1 MVEGR
6 KGRRG
11 AALKP
16 AVAFDLDNV
25 VVDILESARA
35 AAAAVADIQ
44 ASAVL
49 DTWLYSSPF
58 THGDPD
64 VAMRLV
70 TSHDFWQ
77 REDILAS
84 ARPIEGA
91 REALWRL
98 HDAGMLRG
106 YVTRRAERAM
116 GITKAWLEFHG
127 FPGAGL
133 HHVGHHEE
141 MRNYDSC
148 KAETCLRI
156 GATHLV
162 DDSQHEAASA
172 LRRAVTPILV
182 DHPLGRA
189 ARHAWLLENPG
200 VALARDAVEAVDL
213 LIG

>member
-1 MVEGR
+1 MDQ
-6 KGRRG
+6 GRRERRST
-11 AALKP
+11 ALRP

-25 VVDILESARA
+25 IVDIVESARSA
-35 AAAAVADIQ
+35 AAALADVDPGSLI
-44 ASAVL
+44 
-49 DTWLYSSPF
+49 DTGIYATPF
-58 THGDPD
+58 THPDPEL
-64 VAMRLV
+64 ASLIV
-70 TSHDFWQ
+70 TNHEFWQ
-77 REDILAS
+77 RDDVLACS
-84 ARPIEGA
+84 KPLPGA

-116 GITKAWLEFHG
+116 GITRAWLEFYG
-127 FPGAGL
+127 FPSSGL

-162 DDSQHEAASA
+162 DDSHREADSA
-172 LRRAVTPILV
+172 VRRGVVPILV
-182 DHPLGRA
+182 DHPLGR
-189 ARHAWLLENPG
+189 
-200 VALARDAVEAVDL
+200 LARQAWQLEHPDVIIVPDASAAVEH